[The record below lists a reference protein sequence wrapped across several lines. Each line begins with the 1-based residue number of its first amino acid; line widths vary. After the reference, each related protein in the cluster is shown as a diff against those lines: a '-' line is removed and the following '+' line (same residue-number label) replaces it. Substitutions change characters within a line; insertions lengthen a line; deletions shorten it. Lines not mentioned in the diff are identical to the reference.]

1 MTAFKVLILEATVRS
16 ADAWRSSLPMRR
28 ALGIDSDGMADLDVK
43 MDAHPAR
50 THMRCCAAPA
60 PTAAESRGLIVRYRG
75 WLVPQYV
82 NSTTSGWAAARAKAH
97 A

>member
-1 MTAFKVLILEATVRS
+1 LFGIPLPPAMAPRS
-16 ADAWRSSLPMRR
+16 NAYEFAR
-28 ALGIDSDGMADLDVK
+28 DGRFHFHVEIG
-43 MDAHPAR
+43 HPV
-50 THMRCCAAPA
+50 T
-60 PTAAESRGLIVRYRG
+60 GLIVRYRG